1 MKIINKLDRYLE
13 DKNYE
18 IIIKENKINII
29 NFKEIIDFSVSK
41 ITLRCDNKIINIEG
55 KNLIISKMLDE
66 ELAIRKGE
74 KVEIEPRKINIYNIK
89 LLSVNKENKQIEFEV
104 ECSKGTYIR
113 SLCENIAEK
122 LGTIGYMSELE
133 RIQVGEFN
141 INKSVNKRLN
151 KDEININIE
160 FPENYNKIENLIEH
174 IKEFD
179 KRKIAVYDGY
189 NIVQIKVED
198 IMYFYSDGNYNFC
211 KTNNK
216 EYRVKNKLYEIDKV
230 SNDFVRI
237 SKGCIINIKQV
248 KSFDIGENRNI
259 IVKFNDD
266 SEQYVARRKIKEVM
280 NYLDERMI

>member
-1 MKIINKLDRYLE
+1 MKVVVIGGGPAGMMAAITASKNGNEVSILD
-13 DKNYE
+13 
-18 IIIKENKINII
+18 
-29 NFKEIIDFSVSK
+29 
-41 ITLRCDNKIINIEG
+41 
-55 KNLIISKMLDE
+55 IS
-66 ELAIRKGE
+66 
-74 KVEIEPRKINIYNIK
+74 
-89 LLSVNKENKQIEFEV
+89 
-104 ECSKGTYIR
+104 
-113 SLCENIAEK
+113 
-122 LGTIGYMSELE
+122 
-133 RIQVGEFN
+133 
-141 INKSVNKRLN
+141 
-151 KDEININIE
+151 
-160 FPENYNKIENLIEH
+160 
-174 IKEFD
+174 
-179 KRKIAVYDGY
+179 
-189 NIVQIKVED
+189 D

>member
-1 MKIINKLDRYLE
+1 M
-13 DKNYE
+13 
-18 IIIKENKINII
+18 NI
-29 NFKEIIDFSVSK
+29 
-41 ITLRCDNKIINIEG
+41 
-55 KNLIISKMLDE
+55 
-66 ELAIRKGE
+66 
-74 KVEIEPRKINIYNIK
+74 
-89 LLSVNKENKQIEFEV
+89 
-104 ECSKGTYIR
+104 
-113 SLCENIAEK
+113 
-122 LGTIGYMSELE
+122 
-133 RIQVGEFN
+133 N

-237 SKGCIINIKQV
+237 STGATLK
-248 KSFDIGENRNI
+248 R
-259 IVKFNDD
+259 
-266 SEQYVARRKIKEVM
+266 
-280 NYLDERMI
+280 

>member
-1 MKIINKLDRYLE
+1 M
-13 DKNYE
+13 
-18 IIIKENKINII
+18 NI
-29 NFKEIIDFSVSK
+29 
-41 ITLRCDNKIINIEG
+41 
-55 KNLIISKMLDE
+55 
-66 ELAIRKGE
+66 
-74 KVEIEPRKINIYNIK
+74 
-89 LLSVNKENKQIEFEV
+89 
-104 ECSKGTYIR
+104 
-113 SLCENIAEK
+113 
-122 LGTIGYMSELE
+122 
-133 RIQVGEFN
+133 N

-151 KDEININIE
+151 KDEVNINIE

-179 KRKIAVYDGY
+179 KSKMAVYDGY

>member
-1 MKIINKLDRYLE
+1 M
-13 DKNYE
+13 
-18 IIIKENKINII
+18 NI
-29 NFKEIIDFSVSK
+29 
-41 ITLRCDNKIINIEG
+41 
-55 KNLIISKMLDE
+55 
-66 ELAIRKGE
+66 
-74 KVEIEPRKINIYNIK
+74 
-89 LLSVNKENKQIEFEV
+89 
-104 ECSKGTYIR
+104 
-113 SLCENIAEK
+113 
-122 LGTIGYMSELE
+122 
-133 RIQVGEFN
+133 N
-141 INKSVNKRLN
+141 INKSVNKGLN
-151 KDEININIE
+151 KYEVNINIE

-179 KRKIAVYDGY
+179 KRKMAVYDGY

>member
-1 MKIINKLDRYLE
+1 M
-13 DKNYE
+13 
-18 IIIKENKINII
+18 NIH
-29 NFKEIIDFSVSK
+29 
-41 ITLRCDNKIINIEG
+41 
-55 KNLIISKMLDE
+55 
-66 ELAIRKGE
+66 
-74 KVEIEPRKINIYNIK
+74 
-89 LLSVNKENKQIEFEV
+89 
-104 ECSKGTYIR
+104 
-113 SLCENIAEK
+113 
-122 LGTIGYMSELE
+122 
-133 RIQVGEFN
+133 

-151 KDEININIE
+151 KDEVNINIE
-160 FPENYNKIENLIEH
+160 FSESDNEIENLIGY
-174 IKEFD
+174 IKEFN
-179 KRKIAVYDGY
+179 KKKIAVYDGY
-189 NIVQIKVED
+189 NIVHIKVED